1 MKHLVYKE
9 RLSLRVYSGNTHLIE
24 SVEIKGGL
32 YVISEALYLEN
43 KELIDGVLPNPEIR
57 VIGDDEWIKDEE

>member
-1 MKHLVYKE
+1 MKYLVYKE
-9 RLSLRVYSGNTHLIE
+9 RISLTVISGNTHLIE

-43 KELIDGVLPNPEIR
+43 KELIDGVLPNPKIR
-57 VIGDDEWIKDEE
+57 KINDDEWIKDEQ